1 MALAWTMDKV
11 GPLARSAQDCAL
23 VLAAIAGKD
32 AADPSSVDRG
42 FRAPAPEARRRRWK
56 IAVPKGA
63 ADGIQAEVAQ
73 NFTAALQ
80 AFNPVPG
87 VVPHV
92 AGPDLPFGVGG
103 GTIIAAGGASAF
115 DDLFDGGR
123 GKDLTAP

>member
-63 ADGIQAEVAQ
+63 ADGIQAEGAQ
-73 NFTAALQ
+73 NFTAALE
-80 AFNPVPG
+80 ALHAVAD
-87 VVPHV
+87 VVPDG
-92 AGPDLPFGVGG
+92 AGPDLPFRGWG
-103 GTIIAAGGASAF
+103 GTIIAAAGACAC
-115 DDLFDGGR
+115 DYL
-123 GKDLTAP
+123 